1 MTFPAKSNI
10 YEVNVTSTL
19 AVYGEFVQGT
29 GNELLL
35 AASSRAL
42 GSAARG
48 ALEKS
53 AAALGYGAR
62 GCAYVVA
69 GGAGAGAL
77 AGGGEGAELGGS
89 AGAGGGEGAALGALA
104 APGGGEGAAP
114 NDPADAA
121 LGARDLLSVVEGLD
135 PLAIVAAD
143 AEAAALLG
151 RAYRCEIALDAATRV
166 MGRTVVAFRRFE
178 GMLDAPSEKQKAWA
192 LLKKM
197 PKLG

>member
-1 MTFPAKSNI
+1 MG
-10 YEVNVTSTL
+10 TL
-19 AVYGEFVQGT
+19 AVYGDFVEGT

-35 AASSRAL
+35 VASTRAL
-42 GSAARG
+42 GGAARE

-69 GGAGAGAL
+69 AVGGAADGGA
-77 AGGGEGAELGGS
+77 
-89 AGAGGGEGAALGALA
+89 A
-104 APGGGEGAAP
+104 APGL
-114 NDPADAA
+114 ADAADGAPEPAGTA

-143 AEAAALLG
+143 ADAASLLG

-166 MGRTVVAFRRFE
+166 MGRTVAAFRRFE
-178 GMLDAPSEKQKAWA
+178 DLLETPEEKQKAWA